1 MEIIKGIKIVDLSLY
16 IKKQKILVLGDVHI
30 GYEESLNKQGIL
42 VPRFHFQD
50 LMKRLENIFK
60 KVKPKI
66 IIINGDL
73 KHEFGTI
80 SDTEWKQTMKF
91 LEFLTQKAKVI
102 LLKGNHD
109 KILAPIANKN
119 NLEITEHY
127 SFDDVY
133 ICHGDKIPEN
143 LDFSKSK
150 IVIIGH
156 EHPAVAIREYP
167 RVEKYKCFI
176 KGKFRNKTLIVM
188 PSLNLVTEGTDLLS
202 EKLLSPFLH
211 QNLDNFDVFVIENK
225 VYNFGK
231 LNKLKKLE
239 L

>member
-1 MEIIKGIKIVDLSLY
+1 MEIIKGIGIIDLSLY
-16 IKKQKILVLGDVHI
+16 IKKQKILVFGDVHI

-50 LMKRLENIFK
+50 LMERVEKIIK
-60 KVKPKI
+60 KAKPKT

-91 LEFLTQKAKVI
+91 LEFLTQKANVV

-109 KILAPIANKN
+109 TILQPIANKK
-119 NLEITEHY
+119 NLEISDYY
-127 SFDDVY
+127 SIDDIY

-150 IVIIGH
+150 TIIIGH
-156 EHPAVAIREYP
+156 EHPAIAIREYP

-176 KGKFRNKTLIVM
+176 KGKFKNKTLIAM

-202 EKLLSPFLH
+202 EKLLSPFLQ
-211 QNLDNFDVFVIENK
+211 QNLNKFDVFVIENK
-225 VYNFGK
+225 TYNFGK
-231 LNKLKKLE
+231 LSKLKKLE

>member
-1 MEIIKGIKIVDLSLY
+1 MEITKGISIIDLTLY
-16 IKKQKILVLGDVHI
+16 IKKQKILVLGDIHI

-50 LMKRLENIFK
+50 LMKRLENILK
-60 KVKPKI
+60 KVKPKT

-91 LEFLTQKAKVI
+91 LEFITEKATVI

-109 KILAPIANKN
+109 KILQPIANKK
-119 NLEITEHY
+119 NLEITDYY
-127 SFDDVY
+127 SVDDIY

-150 IVIIGH
+150 TVIIGH
-156 EHPAVAIREYP
+156 EHPAIAIREYP

-176 KGKFRNKTLIVM
+176 KGKFKNKTLVVM
-188 PSLNLVTEGTDLLS
+188 PSLNLVTEGSDLLS
-202 EKLLSPFLH
+202 EKLLSPFLQ
-211 QNLDNFDVFVIENK
+211 QNLGNFEVFVIENK
-225 VYNFGK
+225 IYKFGK
-231 LNKLKKLE
+231 LSKLRKLE